1 MIHSSRDDTDG
12 NMIPGNLK
20 KITSL
25 ERKHKQPFENGWM
38 MMKTFQREETPWGK
52 GSRGSGC
59 YTGNTMNRANGNGKI
74 CISWQPPFY
83 FLYKF
88 DCSVTS
94 SKGNH
99 TDMVVFL

>member
-74 CISWQPPFY
+74 CMYVYLYIYIYDKWKIRFDKGWGFFY
-83 FLYKF
+83 F
-88 DCSVTS
+88 
-94 SKGNH
+94 
-99 TDMVVFL
+99 